1 MDNQGNVASNLVE
14 VARLYY
20 ENEMSQQEIADRLG
34 VSRSLIALYLK
45 KAREQGIVRF
55 SIVDPQDH
63 NQDLAMHICEAF
75 ELHRVSVV
83 PSSHNS
89 DLLTRRS
96 IASAVAR
103 YLEGHLQDG
112 DVIGLGWGRTTIEIS
127 NLLAP
132 SRPVNIDVVPLLGES
147 GSSYTGS
154 YSQVNQII
162 MQSARSFNGRPHFLL
177 APLLVSNAALR
188 QQLCRDASIQ
198 PTTQLW
204 NQLDYAC
211 MGIGSIPPSPG
222 QVVYIGEENV
232 EAFAQNGAV
241 GDICARYFDI
251 NGNYIQAPL
260 NERLI
265 GIDVEQLRKTKRVIA
280 AASGIEK
287 AKATIA
293 VLRSKIITDLFV
305 DEELANAMLE
315 ELNQPA
321 LEG

>member
-1 MDNQGNVASNLVE
+1 MEDQSNAASSLVE

-20 ENEMSQQEIADRLG
+20 ENDMSQQEIADRLG

-55 SIVDPQDH
+55 SIIDPYDH
-63 NQDLAMHICEAF
+63 NEGLAARICDAF

-112 DVIGLGWGRTTIEIS
+112 DVIGLGWGRTIIEIS

-132 SRPVNIDVVPLLGES
+132 SRPISIDVVPLLGES

-162 MQSARSFNGRPHFLL
+162 MQSASSFNGRPHFLL
-177 APLLVSNAALR
+177 APLVVSSAALR
-188 QQLCRDASIQ
+188 QQLCNDASIQ

-204 NQLDYAC
+204 DRLDYAC

-232 EAFAQNGAV
+232 EAFARAGAV
-241 GDICARYFDI
+241 GDICVRYFDI
-251 NGNYIQAPL
+251 DGHYIQAPV

-293 VLRSKIITDLFV
+293 VLRSKLITDLFV
-305 DEELANAMLE
+305 DEGLANAMLE
-315 ELNQPA
+315 ELKSA
-321 LEG
+321 KG